1 MGREA
6 SLPTSGLLGGIHVQ
20 TLLQLNQGSGR
31 PRALFPGR
39 SGRRLRFSFGQLG
52 LDPATNDLV
61 PGGIQAETRRALR
74 NIADILKELDLTM
87 ASIVKAMVFLRDMSD
102 FSTVNSIYAEAF
114 GSAFPARSAVQVAA
128 LPKGAAIEIEVIAA
142 IDKN

>member
-1 MGREA
+1 MSKRCFNSTKA
-6 SLPTSGLLGGIHVQ
+6 PAVLGPYSQAVLAGDFVF
-20 TLLQLNQGSGR
+20 LS
-31 PRALFPGR
+31 
-39 SGRRLRFSFGQLG
+39 GQLG